1 MLIIYALLIVMIII
15 WSFSFVLVDIA
26 LEFVPPMS
34 IALTRFLI
42 VSLVFIIVDL
52 YFLINRKRQVDKYN
66 KNKKKENL
74 RYTRKEW
81 IYLIIASFCGILLF
95 FVAQYSAIELIGPSL
110 PALFVC
116 LLSPVVIT
124 ILALIFFKEKLT
136 KVKIL
141 GFAIATVGGFLLV
154 TGGDLRTLTPTTP
167 NFLGYLFALMTPVIW
182 AIYSIMTKRI
192 IRNKS
197 NFKTLKYI
205 AYFGT
210 IELFI
215 IVILNNEL
223 LIFIQNF
230 FNIYVFLIGIY
241 LGIGCYIIGYFIWQK
256 SQKELKSSKGASF
269 LYVEPFLT
277 LLFSILLN
285 RTETVLLLNMVGG
298 VIVLVAVLV
307 INYEYN

>member
-1 MLIIYALLIVMIII
+1 MLIIYALLILMIFI

-26 LEFVPPMS
+26 LEFIPPMS

-52 YFLINRKRQVDKYN
+52 YFFINRKRQVDKYN

-81 IYLIIASFCGILLF
+81 TYLIIASFCGILLF

-154 TGGDLRTLTPTTP
+154 TGGDLRTLSPTTP
-167 NFLGYLFALMTPVIW
+167 NFLGYLYALMTPMIW
-182 AIYSIMTKRI
+182 AIYSILTKKI

-210 IELFI
+210 IQLFI

-256 SQKELKSSKGASF
+256 SQNELKSSKGASF
-269 LYVEPFLT
+269 LYIEPFLT
-277 LLFSILLN
+277 LIFSIMLN
-285 RTETVLLLNMVGG
+285 RSETILIWNIVGG
-298 VIVLVAVLV
+298 IIVLVAVIV
-307 INYEYN
+307 INYR

>member
-26 LEFVPPMS
+26 LNIIPPIS

-52 YFLINRKRQVDKYN
+52 YFFINRKRQVDKYN
-66 KNKKKENL
+66 KKKESL

-116 LLSPVVIT
+116 LLSPVVIS

-154 TGGDLRTLTPTTP
+154 TGGDLRTLTPATP
-167 NFLGYLFALMTPVIW
+167 NFLGYLFALMTPIIW
-182 AIYSIMTKRI
+182 AIYSIITKRI
-192 IRNKS
+192 ITNKS

-215 IVILNNEL
+215 ILILNNEL

-277 LLFSILLN
+277 LFFLILLN
-285 RTETVLLLNMVGG
+285 RAETILLGNLVGG

-307 INYEYN
+307 INYEKN

>member
-1 MLIIYALLIVMIII
+1 MIII

-26 LEFVPPMS
+26 LEFIPPMS

-52 YFLINRKRQVDKYN
+52 YSFINRKRQVDEYN
-66 KNKKKENL
+66 KNKIKENH

-81 IYLIIASFCGILLF
+81 TYLIIASFCGVLLF

-154 TGGDLRTLTPTTP
+154 TGGDLGIFSPTTP
-167 NFLGYLFALMTPVIW
+167 NFLGYLFALLTPMIW
-182 AIYSIMTKRI
+182 ALYSIITKRI

-285 RTETVLLLNMVGG
+285 RTETVLLWNIVGG

-307 INYEYN
+307 INYEKN